1 MKNIKLLL
9 VALLCFVLNL
19 NAQPKKAT
27 NTLLW
32 EVSGNGLKKPSYL
45 FGTHH
50 FTNKE
55 FADTMQVLQEKLKS
69 VNGVVGEIVMDGTL
83 QGRMAPFLVMKNNTL
98 DSVFTPAEYKEVDD
112 YIKARNPAV
121 NLKQLNRFKP
131 AMVGVLI
138 MLLDN
143 PEMRSLTNGI
153 DESFQKYAKDNAK
166 SIHGL
171 ETAEY
176 QGALLFDDDL
186 QKQKKAL
193 LKSVRESDRNKIK
206 LQELTGYY
214 LAQDIDKLTQFFKA
228 QDEETKEFMT
238 EMLKNRNQ
246 RWLDQ
251 LPALMEKESLFI
263 AVGAGHL
270 VGNDGL
276 IKGLQAK
283 GYTLKPIATN
293 KSKW

>member
-1 MKNIKLLL
+1 MKNFRILFI
-9 VALLCFVLNL
+9 ALLGFGLSL
-19 NAQPKKAT
+19 NAQTKKAT

-50 FTNKE
+50 FTDKQ
-55 FADTMQVLQEKLKS
+55 FADTMQILQEKLKS
-69 VNGVVGEIVMDGTL
+69 VDGVVGEIVMDGTL
-83 QGRMAPFLVMKNNTL
+83 QARMARFLVMKDNTL
-98 DSVFTPAEYKEVDD
+98 DSLFTPAEYKEVDD

-121 NLKQLNRFKP
+121 NLKQLNKFKP
-131 AMVGVLI
+131 AMVGVLV

-143 PEMRSLTNGI
+143 PEMRSLTNSL
-153 DESFQKYAKDNAK
+153 DESFQKYAKNNAK

-193 LKSVRESDRNKIK
+193 LKSIRESDKNKIK
-206 LQELTGYY
+206 LKELTANY
-214 LAQDIDKLTQFFKA
+214 LAQDIDKLTDFFKT

-270 VGNDGL
+270 VGTEGL
-276 IKGLQAK
+276 IKGLQVK
-283 GYTLKPIATN
+283 GYTLKPIAT
-293 KSKW
+293 K

>member
-1 MKNIKLLL
+1 MKNFKLLL
-9 VALLCFVLNL
+9 IAILGFGLSL
-19 NAQPKKAT
+19 NAQTKKAT

-32 EVSGNGLKKPSYL
+32 EISGKGIQKPSYL

-50 FTNKE
+50 FTSRK
-55 FADTMQVLQEKLKS
+55 FADTMRVLQEKLKS
-69 VNGVVGEIVMDGTL
+69 VDGVVGEIVMDSTV
-83 QGRMAPFLVMKNNTL
+83 QMRMAPFLTMKNNTL
-98 DSVFTPAEYKEVDD
+98 DSLFTPAEYKEVED
-112 YIKARNPAV
+112 YIKAKNPKV
-121 NLKQLNRFKP
+121 SLKQLNRFKP
-131 AMVGVLI
+131 AMVGVLL

-143 PEMRSLTNGI
+143 PEIQNMADGI
-153 DESFQKYAKDNAK
+153 DDSFQKYAKSNAK

-176 QGALLFDDDL
+176 QGALLFDGDL
-186 QKQKKAL
+186 EKQKKAL
-193 LKSVRESDRNKIK
+193 LKSVRESDKNKLKIK
-206 LQELTGYY
+206 ELTAYY
-214 LAQDIDKLTQFFKA
+214 LAQDIDKLTDFFKT

-270 VGNDGL
+270 VGDEGL

-283 GYTLKPIATN
+283 GYTLRPIATN
-293 KSKW
+293 

>member
-1 MKNIKLLL
+1 MKNFRILFI
-9 VALLCFVLNL
+9 ALLGFGLGL
-19 NAQPKKAT
+19 NAQTKKVT

-32 EVSGNGLKKPSYL
+32 EVSGNGLEKPSYL

-50 FTNKE
+50 FTDKQ
-55 FADTMQVLQEKLKS
+55 FADTMSVLQEKLKS
-69 VNGVVGEIVMDGTL
+69 VDGVVGEIVMDGTL
-83 QGRMAPFLVMKNNTL
+83 QARMARFLVMKDNTL
-98 DSVFTPAEYKEVDD
+98 DSLFTPIEYQEVDD

-121 NLKQLNRFKP
+121 NLKQLNKFKP
-131 AMVGVLI
+131 AMVGVLV

-143 PEMRSLTNGI
+143 PEMRSLTNSL
-153 DESFQKYAKDNAK
+153 DESFQKYAKNNAK

-193 LKSVRESDRNKIK
+193 LKSIRESDKNKIK
-206 LQELTGYY
+206 LKELTANY
-214 LAQDIDKLTQFFKA
+214 LAQDIDKLTDFFKT

-270 VGNDGL
+270 VGTEGL
-276 IKGLQAK
+276 IKGLQVK
-283 GYTLKPIATN
+283 GYTLKPIAT
-293 KSKW
+293 K

>member
-1 MKNIKLLL
+1 MKNIKLLFI
-9 VALLCFVLNL
+9 ALLGFALSL
-19 NAQPKKAT
+19 NAQIKKAN

-32 EVSGNGLKKPSYL
+32 EVSGKGLKKPSYL

-50 FTNKE
+50 FTNKD
-55 FADTMQVLQEKLKS
+55 FVDTMQVLQEKLKS
-69 VNGVVGEIVMDGTL
+69 VDGVVGEIVMDNTL

-98 DSVFTPAEYKEVDD
+98 DSLFTKAEYKEVDD

-143 PEMRSLTNGI
+143 PEMKNLTNGI
-153 DESFQKYAKDNAK
+153 DESFQKYAKNNAK
-166 SIHGL
+166 SIYGL

-193 LKSVRESDRNKIK
+193 LKSVRESDKNKAK
-206 LQELTGYY
+206 LQELTANYQ
-214 LAQDIDKLTQFFKA
+214 AQDLDKLTNLFKA

-270 VGNDGL
+270 VGAEGL
-276 IKGLQAK
+276 INGLQAK

-293 KSKW
+293 

>member
-1 MKNIKLLL
+1 MKNFKLLFI
-9 VALLCFVLNL
+9 ALLGFGFNL
-19 NAQPKKAT
+19 NAQTKKAT

-32 EVSGNGLKKPSYL
+32 EISGNGLKQSSYL

-50 FTNKE
+50 FTSRK

-69 VNGVVGEIVMDGTL
+69 VDGVVGEIVMDSTV
-83 QGRMAPFLVMKNNTL
+83 QMRMAPFLMMKNNTL
-98 DSVFTPAEYKEVDD
+98 DSLFTQAEYKEIDD
-112 YIKARNPAV
+112 YIKAKNPAV
-121 NLKQLNRFKP
+121 SLKQLNKFKP

-143 PEMRSLTNGI
+143 PEMKDITNGI
-153 DESFQKYAKDNAK
+153 DESFQKYAKSNGK
-166 SIHGL
+166 SIYGL

-176 QGALLFDDDL
+176 QGALLFDGDL

-193 LKSVRESDRNKIK
+193 LKSVRESDKNKLKIK
-206 LQELTGYY
+206 ELTTYY
-214 LAQDIDKLTQFFKA
+214 LDQDIDKLTDFFKT

-238 EMLKNRNQ
+238 ELLKNRNQ

-251 LPALMEKESLFI
+251 LPPLMEKEPLFI

-270 VGNDGL
+270 VGSEGL

-293 KSKW
+293 